1 MAESNELPLDTK
13 AEKAVKKVEKLPEGA
28 EGMVKVIERKL
39 NNDGD
44 DFIVTERYISQ
55 FLADTQMTLPKE
67 QRMPAFRTFILA

>member
-13 AEKAVKKVEKLPEGA
+13 AKNTKIEKLPEGA

-39 NNDGD
+39 NNAGD
-44 DFIVTERYISQ
+44 DFIVTESYISQ

-67 QRMPAFRTFILA
+67 QRIPAFRTFTLA